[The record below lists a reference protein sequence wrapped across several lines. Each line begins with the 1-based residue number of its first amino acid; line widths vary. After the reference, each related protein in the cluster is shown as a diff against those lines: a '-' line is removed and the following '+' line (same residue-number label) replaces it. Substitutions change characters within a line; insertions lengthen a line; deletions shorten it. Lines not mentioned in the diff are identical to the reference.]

1 MSEKNQVVV
10 VMIVTLLLG
19 AFLDRPTALKMV
31 AGAVLLWSLQ
41 NQTTI
46 WNSIGK
52 LFAKLRR
59 APFIIAYRGDATR
72 PRVAA
77 LKRWAAQASTRPYR
91 KGRCP

>member
-41 NQTTI
+41 NQPTI

-52 LFAKLRR
+52 LFSQFRG
-59 APFIIAYRGDATR
+59 APFIREYRGDA
-72 PRVAA
+72 
-77 LKRWAAQASTRPYR
+77 KRKP
-91 KGRCP
+91 

>member
-41 NQTTI
+41 NQPAI
-46 WNSIGK
+46 WESIGK
-52 LFAKLRR
+52 LFSQFRGM
-59 APFIIAYRGDATR
+59 PFVREYRGDA
-72 PRVAA
+72 
-77 LKRWAAQASTRPYR
+77 KRKP
-91 KGRCP
+91 